1 MLFQPNNSHQSNVL
15 QTHNP
20 MLSGNLQAF
29 QDNFNS
35 SNFNLNRNNNT
46 NNNVT
51 SSNNNE
57 MNSMPNFINNQFK
70 SIQQQLS
77 INNQSQHQ
85 QQPHSLNHSPNK
97 LEAFSTQ
104 GSIVPPMFTKP
115 SALSFINSGNENN
128 QIENQRIHSMDNR
141 KSKEE

>member
-1 MLFQPNNSHQSNVL
+1 
-15 QTHNP
+15 
-20 MLSGNLQAF
+20 
-29 QDNFNS
+29 
-35 SNFNLNRNNNT
+35 
-46 NNNVT
+46 
-51 SSNNNE
+51 
-57 MNSMPNFINNQFK
+57 MPNFINNQFK

-128 QIENQRIHSMDNR
+128 QIENQRILLQQQQQQQQLQFQQQQQLLLQQQEIQRQQQHQQQAQQQKQQQQQSLTLTVRNIKDKRNTIP
-141 KSKEE
+141 SEICFIL